1 MRAAGL
7 FTAAWLAPAAL
18 AGAIPAL
25 EEPSSAH
32 SFDKRQDISINALGG
47 KILQTDVYAGIAGLN
62 QQIYQATQKPDQWK
76 KCNPLNI
83 SVRREWSTFSTSE
96 KNNYISAVKC
106 MSKLP
111 PKTPKSDC
119 PGCRNRYDD
128 FVATHIKQ
136 TFSIHN
142 TGNFLAWHRWFTW
155 AYEQTLRN
163 ECGYKGQHPYYNW
176 PRWADDPLK
185 SPVLDGSATS
195 MSGNG
200 VSGCTNQTFYG
211 IPTNDSPTIKVP
223 HGAGGGCI
231 ASGPFKDWPVNLGP
245 VFTDLTCTPA
255 NPITDF
261 TSPNLGLGYN
271 PRCLKRDISQYVSST
286 WTNDDQVVKLLN
298 SADIK
303 TFWYD
308 MQGGQNAFSNNFMGV
323 HTAGHF
329 TVGADPG
336 SDFFTSPG
344 DPYFFFHHAQIDRTW
359 WTWQNLNP
367 SDRTNA
373 IYGTIVIADPTAPAS
388 KLTDTMTLG
397 YAYPG
402 NITVGDAMT
411 TMGGP
416 FCYTYL

>member
-1 MRAAGL
+1 MRTALFAAG
-7 FTAAWLAPAAL
+7 WLAPATL
-18 AGAIPAL
+18 ASAMPSLEGVSPAL
-25 EEPSSAH
+25 
-32 SFDKRQDISINALGG
+32 SFDKRQDTSLNVLGG
-47 KILQTDVYAGIAGLN
+47 KILLADVYAGIAGIN

-83 SVRREWSTFSTSE
+83 SVRREWATFSTSE
-96 KNNYISAVKC
+96 KKNYITAVKC
-106 MSKLP
+106 LSKLP
-111 PKTPKSDC
+111 PKSPKSYC
-119 PGCRNRYDD
+119 PGCQNRYDD
-128 FVATHIKQ
+128 FVGTHIKQ

-163 ECGYKGQHPYYNW
+163 ECGYKGQQPYYNW
-176 PRWADDPLK
+176 PRWADDPSK
-185 SPVLDGSATS
+185 SPALDGSDTS

-200 VSGCTNQTFYG
+200 VLGCTNQTYYG
-211 IPTNDSPTIKVP
+211 IPTNAEPKIKVP
-223 HGAGGGCI
+223 HGTGGGCV

-245 VFTDLTCTPA
+245 VFTDLTCTPP
-255 NPITDF
+255 NPITNF
-261 TSPNLGLGYN
+261 TDPNVGLGYN
-271 PRCLKRDISQYVSST
+271 PRCLKRDISPWVSSQWST
-286 WTNDDQVVKLLN
+286 DEQVVKLLN
-298 SADIK
+298 SPDIK

-308 MQGGQNAFSNNFMGV
+308 MQGGENAFTNNFMGV

-329 TVGADPG
+329 TIGGDPG

-344 DPYFFFHHAQIDRTW
+344 DPWFYFHHAQIDRAW

-373 IYGTIVIADPTAPAS
+373 IYGTTFIANPSAPES
-388 KLTDTMTLG
+388 KLTDSMNLG

-402 NITVGDAMT
+402 TITVGDAMT

-416 FCYTYL
+416 FCYTYI